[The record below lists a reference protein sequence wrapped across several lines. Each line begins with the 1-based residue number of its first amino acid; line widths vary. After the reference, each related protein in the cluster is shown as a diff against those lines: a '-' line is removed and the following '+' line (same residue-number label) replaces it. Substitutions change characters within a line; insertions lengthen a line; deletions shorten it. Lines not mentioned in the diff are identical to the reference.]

1 MALVPFSMI
10 GFSGAYRPARR
21 SGVGV
26 TGPAADLLD
35 GHTRVV
41 HQADECVSQLARRP
55 FAGDLSRFTTA
66 LNSEPGCYAETCL
79 LAIISSS
86 SAARD
91 QVARPCSSAAH
102 LLSLDQLPAQV

>member
-10 GFSGAYRPARR
+10 SFSGAWRPARR

-41 HQADECVSQLARRP
+41 HQADECVPQFARRP

-79 LAIISSS
+79 LAIISWS

-102 LLSLDQLPAQV
+102 LPSLDQLPAQV